1 MSGIRERAKAMTT
14 ERYSRLA
21 VLLHWVI
28 AAVTIPMLF
37 FGEELVEIEEGG
49 GTFLPSVHA
58 SVGMAILFLTFL
70 RIALRLGLAPPPL
83 PASMPG
89 WQRKL
94 SGLTHGLFYLLLI
107 GLPLTGLMASKGMT
121 EAPLAI
127 DMSIFGVLTAADLP
141 LPALPG
147 ASQVHEIG
155 GKIGIALLI
164 LHVAAALYHQFW
176 VKDGL
181 LRRMT

>member
-1 MSGIRERAKAMTT
+1 MET

-28 AAVTIPMLF
+28 AGLMIPMLF
-37 FGEELVEIEEGG
+37 FGEELVEVEEGG

-58 SVGMAILFLTFL
+58 SVGMAILILTLL
-70 RIALRLGLAPPPL
+70 RIALRLIYTPPPL
-83 PASMPG
+83 PASMPD

-94 SGLTHGLFYLLLI
+94 SGITHGLFYLLLI
-107 GLPLTGLMASKGMT
+107 ALPLTGVMASKAMT
-121 EAPLAI
+121 EAPFAA
-127 DMSIFGVLTAADLP
+127 DMSIFGFMTAVDLP

-147 ASQVHEIG
+147 ASQVHEAG

-164 LHVAAALYHQFW
+164 LHVLAALYHQFW